1 MPDTVQI
8 DLHGMER
15 ARARQVVM
23 DALQACRRDGVRLL
37 RIVHGKGT
45 GVLREEVRYLL
56 EDHPAVEDMRFAKPR
71 DGGEGATEVR
81 FRRGR

>member
-15 ARARQVVM
+15 ARARQVVT

-45 GVLREEVRYLL
+45 GALREEVWYLL
-56 EDHPAVEDMRFAKPR
+56 ENHPAVEDLRFAKPR
-71 DGGEGATEVR
+71 DGGHGATEAR
-81 FRRGR
+81 LRR